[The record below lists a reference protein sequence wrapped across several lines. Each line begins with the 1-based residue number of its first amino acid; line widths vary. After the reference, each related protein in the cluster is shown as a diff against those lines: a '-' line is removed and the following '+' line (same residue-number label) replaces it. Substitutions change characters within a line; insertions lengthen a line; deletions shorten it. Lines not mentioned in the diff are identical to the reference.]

1 MANENVSVDFV
12 LDAFASTHTMDLSA
26 TLDTGAAPSTISDVS
41 ATAVYYIPTDTLK
54 NVFRFSS
61 NSWDVNDVS
70 ADDIHYFTF
79 MENWPT
85 SLQINPVHGMLDK
98 TDSENPIL
106 NGLASDKM
114 LVKHDFVRYL
124 ALSLFKTAAGV
135 DLFNNETALL
145 NELKRLGDDSF
156 DTDISG
162 MMWAKQAYQ
171 TVGEADTSGDYET
184 NNAPDNTKFFIDVSV
199 NRLCTTDEFTSEQ
212 NLPRELF
219 RQVLHVAP
227 ARFNDISFVPID
239 VDGTTINYTAPIPF
253 EADDSISYRFT
264 VSPATNQHLLT
275 DTAEFGPR
283 VYRIKLILK
292 DDANAL
298 DLNTTPTD

>member
-1 MANENVSVDFV
+1 MSSIDFV

-26 TLDTGAAPSTISDVS
+26 TLDTGAPPSTISDVS

-85 SLQINPVHGMLDK
+85 SLQINPVHAMMNK
-98 TDSENPIL
+98 PDSENPIL
-106 NGLASDKM
+106 SGLDAEKM
-114 LVKHDFVRYL
+114 LVKHDFIRYL

-135 DLFNNETALL
+135 DLFNNEVALL

-184 NNAPDNTKFFIDVSV
+184 NNGDNTKFFVDVSV

-219 RQVLHVAP
+219 RQVLNVAP

-239 VDGTTINYTAPIPF
+239 VDGNTINYTAAIPF

-275 DTAEFGPR
+275 QTTEFGPR

>member
-1 MANENVSVDFV
+1 MSNIDFV

-26 TLDTGAAPSTISDVS
+26 TLDSGAPPSAINDVS

-61 NSWDVNDVS
+61 NSWDINDVS

-79 MENWPT
+79 MENWPA
-85 SLQINPVHGMLDK
+85 SLQINPVHAMMNK
-98 TDSENPIL
+98 SDSENPIL
-106 NGLASDKM
+106 SGLDAEKM

-135 DLFNNETALL
+135 DLFNNEVDLL
-145 NELKRLGDDSF
+145 NELKRLGDASF

-162 MMWAKQAYQ
+162 MMWAKQAYT
-171 TVGEADTSGDYET
+171 TVDEAFDTGNYEG
-184 NNAPDNTKFFIDVSV
+184 NNTDNTKYFIDVSV

-219 RQVLHVAP
+219 RQVLNVAP

-239 VDGTTINYTAPIPF
+239 VDNNQVEYTAAIPF
-253 EADDSISYRFT
+253 EADDTISYRFT

-275 DTAEFGPR
+275 QTSEFGPR

-292 DDANAL
+292 DDVDAL